1 MIKRKQWLTQRLS
14 VCAVLGAI
22 CALFIS
28 CDRSVAIEVD
38 VLNLTDVYA
47 PGICP
52 LTTEDKAYTS
62 DSFQMS
68 MVLMSRTDQA
78 TILPETFIS
87 TIAMDTFSALQQPST
102 FNFQAPQNAE
112 MIVANGFVQGEDNVN
127 AKKPINLTDPI
138 VSFEYTGSDP
148 TVPDPRKKLVILLMD
163 QSATF
168 IGRDPQSF
176 VTTPDTTQ
184 ASDLIDYRVSFFQN
198 ITNQLNKYTPEGA
211 PPVEVLVYK
220 FYGTSVTPLTAN
232 AAGNP
237 TATANVEALSLALD
251 ALKRDENDGTPL
263 KLALKQALA
272 VAQAQKET
280 HQTSVFLFTD
290 GDEGL
295 DTTPNTG
302 DMSSIT
308 SIGQQLAAEKVPV
321 FTVHLQPK
329 IKVLDADNK
338 KTDVLKYPGRNVE
351 LQNLAC
357 LTAGEY
363 FFLENDSFLSKD
375 ASRGPLTDMLIN
387 RLKGRWLL
395 KVKTNFND
403 IDKFPALG
411 LNQGYL
417 LSTNLQVTLGGLNKS
432 ASMIQSTEND
442 RRLWIYK
449 TSTQTP

>member
-1 MIKRKQWLTQRLS
+1 MIKRKQWLAQCLS
-14 VCAVLGAI
+14 VCAVLSAI

-38 VLNLTDVYA
+38 VINLTDVFA

-52 LTTEDKAYTS
+52 LTQEDQAYTS

-87 TIAMDTFSALQQPST
+87 TISMDTLSALQQPST
-102 FNFQAPQNAE
+102 FNFQAPQNGDN
-112 MIVANGFVQGEDNVN
+112 IIANGFVQGEDNINV
-127 AKKPINLTDPI
+127 KKPINLTDPI

-148 TVPDPRKKLVILLMD
+148 LVPDPRKKLIIILMD

-184 ASDLIDYRVSFFQN
+184 ASDLIDYRVSFFQGV
-198 ITNQLNKYTPEGA
+198 TSQLNKYTPA
-211 PPVEVLVYK
+211 DSPPVEVLVYK

-232 AAGNP
+232 AAGMP
-237 TATANVEALSLALD
+237 TATANVEALNQALD
-251 ALKRDENDGTPL
+251 TLKRDENEGTPL

-272 VAQAQKET
+272 VAQAQIQT
-280 HQTSVFLFTD
+280 HQTSVYLFTD

-295 DTTPNTG
+295 DTSPNTG
-302 DMSSIT
+302 DNATIA
-308 SIGQQLAAEKVPV
+308 SIGQQLATAKVPV
-321 FTVHLQPK
+321 FTIHLQPK
-329 IKVLDADNK
+329 IKVLDADNH
-338 KTDVLKYPGRNVE
+338 KTDELKYPGRNVD

-363 FFLENDSFLSKD
+363 FFLENDSFLSKE
-375 ASRGPLTDMLIN
+375 ASRGDLTDMLIN
-387 RLKGRWLL
+387 RIKGRWLL

-403 IDKFPALG
+403 IDQFPALTDN
-411 LNQGYL
+411 LGYL
-417 LSTNLQVTLGGLNKS
+417 LSTNLQVTLGGLNLS

-442 RRLWIYK
+442 RRLWLHK